1 MRLHIPCGLWIA
13 PNGCMSSNTFNLDAL
28 LLNLGP
34 SVKHVRR
41 KWDNRSVVMV
51 AMTGEYSG
59 SLAAQCL
66 LVRQRVEAALRAAG
80 VKVAVDVM
88 CYERIGHGLCH
99 SDLQLGDECLIGAR
113 YTVL

>member
-1 MRLHIPCGLWIA
+1 
-13 PNGCMSSNTFNLDAL
+13 MSSNTFNLDAL

-88 CYERIGHGLCH
+88 SYERIGHGLCH